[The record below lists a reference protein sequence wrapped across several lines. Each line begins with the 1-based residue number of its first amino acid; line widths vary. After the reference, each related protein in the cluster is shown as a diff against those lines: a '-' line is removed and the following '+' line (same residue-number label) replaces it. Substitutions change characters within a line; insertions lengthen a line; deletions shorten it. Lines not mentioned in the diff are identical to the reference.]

1 MTTSTTPQRERL
13 ATLKDRRRIA
23 AESLDKVIDQIDRTG
38 MTAMLRKWRADLT
51 GQINAIDQ
59 QIKTMS
65 LQRRAPTSQTL
76 IANVAFC
83 ARVRRG

>member
-1 MTTSTTPQRERL
+1 MTATTIQRERI
-13 ATLKDRRRIA
+13 ATLKDKRRIA
-23 AESLDKVIDQIDRTG
+23 AEALDKVADQIDRTG
-38 MTAMLRKWRADLT
+38 MTAMLRWWRTDLT
-51 GQINAIDQ
+51 SQINAIDQ